1 MDVCQAH
8 VTFGKDKDSDQPM
21 SVVSL
26 TTNSYEAVIT
36 YILFL
41 VCVYKLL
48 LKVQSFATHRKELT
62 TLPLH

>member
-1 MDVCQAH
+1 MDVCQAL

-36 YILFL
+36 YILFFF
-41 VCVYKLL
+41 VYI
-48 LKVQSFATHRKELT
+48 
-62 TLPLH
+62 